1 MSGAI
6 VLLLVSDSPAL
17 PLLCFHAY
25 RGASVSYVTSNLT
38 GLAGKEASKAD
49 VAILFLST
57 AAAEGKDRTSLSLSR
72 QQVRPIHVNVKR
84 GYA

>member
-1 MSGAI
+1 
-6 VLLLVSDSPAL
+6 
-17 PLLCFHAY
+17 
-25 RGASVSYVTSNLT
+25 VSYVTSNLT
-38 GLAGKEASKAD
+38 GLAGKEAAKAD

-72 QQVRPIHVNVKR
+72 QQVRPIHVNVER